1 MSYIHG
7 KLDQSRKGG
16 DRPVIANSETSAVLE
31 SLEGPFS
38 GLTWWSGRKVGETHF
53 WAKIGPKS
61 PKIAQNLYLT
71 NHRSYKVGWPLKMT
85 KRIDLLWAF

>member
-16 DRPVIANSETSAVLE
+16 DRPIIANSETLAVLE

-38 GLTWWSGRKVGETHF
+38 GLTW
-53 WAKIGPKS
+53 
-61 PKIAQNLYLT
+61 
-71 NHRSYKVGWPLKMT
+71 
-85 KRIDLLWAF
+85 